1 MAQTFQECFNN
12 IHYLGKCAINGLA
25 RPIVAHG
32 RCGKEAAWMAVN
44 PVDAMT
50 WKARELKISYGIL
63 LTQITEEERQEIL
76 EEYEEMLQKKEAE
89 HQERLRQKA
98 LLPKPPQKRP
108 QMKSLFYKDPE
119 ERLR

>member
-1 MAQTFQECFNN
+1 MAQIFQECFNN
-12 IHYLGKCAINGLA
+12 MHYLGKCAINGLA
-25 RPIVAHG
+25 RPIIAYG
-32 RCGKEAAWMAVN
+32 RYGKEAAWMAVN

-63 LTQITEEERQEIL
+63 LTQITEERQEIL
-76 EEYEEMLQKKEAE
+76 EEYEEILQKKEAE

-98 LLPKPPQKRP
+98 LLPKLPQKRP

>member
-1 MAQTFQECFNN
+1 
-12 IHYLGKCAINGLA
+12 
-25 RPIVAHG
+25 
-32 RCGKEAAWMAVN
+32 MAVN

-50 WKARELKISYGIL
+50 WKARELKISYGIW

>member
-1 MAQTFQECFNN
+1 
-12 IHYLGKCAINGLA
+12 
-25 RPIVAHG
+25 
-32 RCGKEAAWMAVN
+32 MAVN

-89 HQERLRQKA
+89 HQERLR
-98 LLPKPPQKRP
+98 
-108 QMKSLFYKDPE
+108 
-119 ERLR
+119 

>member
-1 MAQTFQECFNN
+1 
-12 IHYLGKCAINGLA
+12 
-25 RPIVAHG
+25 
-32 RCGKEAAWMAVN
+32 MAVN

-63 LTQITEEERQEIL
+63 LTQITE
-76 EEYEEMLQKKEAE
+76 YEEMLQKKEAE

-98 LLPKPPQKRP
+98 LLPKPPKKRP

>member
-1 MAQTFQECFNN
+1 
-12 IHYLGKCAINGLA
+12 
-25 RPIVAHG
+25 
-32 RCGKEAAWMAVN
+32 MAVN

-98 LLPKPPQKRP
+98 HLQKDFAVCSHVGAQIFEVVGLKHCFRSF
-108 QMKSLFYKDPE
+108 Q
-119 ERLR
+119 

>member
-1 MAQTFQECFNN
+1 
-12 IHYLGKCAINGLA
+12 
-25 RPIVAHG
+25 
-32 RCGKEAAWMAVN
+32 MAVN
-44 PVDAMT
+44 PVDVMT

-98 LLPKPPQKRP
+98 LLPKPPPKTSADEKSVLQRP
-108 QMKSLFYKDPE
+108 GRKVKVTT
-119 ERLR
+119 

>member
-1 MAQTFQECFNN
+1 
-12 IHYLGKCAINGLA
+12 
-25 RPIVAHG
+25 
-32 RCGKEAAWMAVN
+32 MAVN
-44 PVDAMT
+44 PVDVMT

-119 ERLR
+119 ESLRPHRGLAQPSVTGREVSVCLRGRYLSAPQLGRRV

>member
-1 MAQTFQECFNN
+1 MRDKWPC
-12 IHYLGKCAINGLA
+12 KAIYRTRTMRKGGGLDGSQS
-25 RPIVAHG
+25 G
-32 RCGKEAAWMAVN
+32 RCHDMEGAGI
-44 PVDAMT
+44 
-50 WKARELKISYGIL
+50 KISYGIL

-108 QMKSLFYKDPE
+108 HMKSLFYKDPE

>member
-1 MAQTFQECFNN
+1 
-12 IHYLGKCAINGLA
+12 
-25 RPIVAHG
+25 
-32 RCGKEAAWMAVN
+32 MAVN
-44 PVDAMT
+44 PVDVMT

-76 EEYEEMLQKKEAE
+76 EEYEKKEAE

>member
-1 MAQTFQECFNN
+1 
-12 IHYLGKCAINGLA
+12 
-25 RPIVAHG
+25 
-32 RCGKEAAWMAVN
+32 MAVN

-89 HQERLRQKA
+89 QQERLRQKA
-98 LLPKPPQKRP
+98 LLPKPPKKRP

>member
-1 MAQTFQECFNN
+1 
-12 IHYLGKCAINGLA
+12 
-25 RPIVAHG
+25 
-32 RCGKEAAWMAVN
+32 MAVN

-76 EEYEEMLQKKEAE
+76 EGYEEMLQKKEAE

-98 LLPKPPQKRP
+98 RLPKPPQKRP
-108 QMKSLFYKDPE
+108 HQRRGGAGSAFRPAGIDCGSD
-119 ERLR
+119 

>member
-1 MAQTFQECFNN
+1 MRDKWPCKANYRTRTMRK
-12 IHYLGKCAINGLA
+12 GGGLDGSQS
-25 RPIVAHG
+25 G
-32 RCGKEAAWMAVN
+32 R
-44 PVDAMT
+44 

-89 HQERLRQKA
+89 HQERQRQKA

>member
-1 MAQTFQECFNN
+1 MRDKWPCKANYRTQTMRK
-12 IHYLGKCAINGLA
+12 GGGLD
-25 RPIVAHG
+25 G
-32 RCGKEAAWMAVN
+32 SQSG
-44 PVDAMT
+44 DAMT

>member
-1 MAQTFQECFNN
+1 MDGSQS
-12 IHYLGKCAINGLA
+12 
-25 RPIVAHG
+25 G
-32 RCGKEAAWMAVN
+32 RCHDMEGAGIKNFLWNFA
-44 PVDAMT
+44 DADHRR
-50 WKARELKISYGIL
+50 K
-63 LTQITEEERQEIL
+63 RQEIL
-76 EEYEEMLQKKEAE
+76 EGYEEMLQKKEAA

>member
-1 MAQTFQECFNN
+1 
-12 IHYLGKCAINGLA
+12 
-25 RPIVAHG
+25 
-32 RCGKEAAWMAVN
+32 MAVN

-98 LLPKPPQKRP
+98 GDYVSHMGNVALARRKKV
-108 QMKSLFYKDPE
+108 KF
-119 ERLR
+119 LRNLGKVLAGAAVGVAFMLIVIFWL

>member
-1 MAQTFQECFNN
+1 
-12 IHYLGKCAINGLA
+12 
-25 RPIVAHG
+25 
-32 RCGKEAAWMAVN
+32 MAVN

-50 WKARELKISYGIL
+50 WKALELKISYGIL
-63 LTQITEEERQEIL
+63 LTQITEEERLEIL
-76 EEYEEMLQKKEAE
+76 EEYEVMLKKKEAE

-98 LLPKPPQKRP
+98 LLPKPPKKRP

>member
-1 MAQTFQECFNN
+1 
-12 IHYLGKCAINGLA
+12 
-25 RPIVAHG
+25 
-32 RCGKEAAWMAVN
+32 MAVN

-63 LTQITEEERQEIL
+63 LTQITEERQEIL
-76 EEYEEMLQKKEAE
+76 EEYEEILQKKEAE

-98 LLPKPPQKRP
+98 LLPTPPQKRP

>member
-1 MAQTFQECFNN
+1 
-12 IHYLGKCAINGLA
+12 
-25 RPIVAHG
+25 
-32 RCGKEAAWMAVN
+32 MAVN

-63 LTQITEEERQEIL
+63 LTQITEE
-76 EEYEEMLQKKEAE
+76 MLQKKEAE
-89 HQERLRQKA
+89 HQERQRQKA

>member
-1 MAQTFQECFNN
+1 M
-12 IHYLGKCAINGLA
+12 
-25 RPIVAHG
+25 V
-32 RCGKEAAWMAVN
+32 VN

-89 HQERLRQKA
+89 HQERA
-98 LLPKPPQKRP
+98 TPKSTLAQASEKTSADEKSVLQRP
-108 QMKSLFYKDPE
+108 GRKVKVTT
-119 ERLR
+119 